1 MACTV
6 LFYSKFKH
14 DSHEPVQVVWT
25 PETGTW
31 EVGTNVTGKA
41 GFSSKAKGSHD
52 LIACRYFSFT
62 SRAIVETNDM
72 ISRYDP
78 VLSLSGIRSM
88 FLIVKHSRSVRV
100 LVI

>member
-1 MACTV
+1 M
-6 LFYSKFKH
+6 
-14 DSHEPVQVVWT
+14 
-25 PETGTW
+25 GTR

-41 GFSSKAKGSHD
+41 GFNSKAKGSHD

-78 VLSLSGIRSM
+78 VLSLSGIRSI
-88 FLIVKHSRSVRV
+88 FLITILLCTGYCIVLLYRPRSRSPDSP
-100 LVI
+100 